1 MEVILGIV
9 ALWVSWFVG
18 HKMGVSQVYNTRI
31 KNEDGSSQW
40 LVPRHLVPDKN
51 KIEVDGHY

>member
-1 MEVILGIV
+1 MEIIIGIV

-18 HKMGVSQVYNTRI
+18 KDMGKNEIYNTRI
-31 KNEDGSSQW
+31 KNEDGTSQW
-40 LVPRHLVPDKN
+40 LVPRHLVDDKN

>member
-1 MEVILGIV
+1 MEVILGIA

-18 HKMGVSQVYNTRI
+18 HKMGVSEVYNTRI

-40 LVPRHLVPDKN
+40 LVPRHLVPDK
-51 KIEVDGHY
+51 VR